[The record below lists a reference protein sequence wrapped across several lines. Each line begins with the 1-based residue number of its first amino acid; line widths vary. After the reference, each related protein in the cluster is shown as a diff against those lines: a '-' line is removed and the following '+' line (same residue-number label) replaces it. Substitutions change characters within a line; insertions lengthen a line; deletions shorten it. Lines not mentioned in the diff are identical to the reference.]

1 MNAYKHHF
9 ANHFK
14 SCRLLGKGHDPHRNR
29 EVEFRALPGNFDLVG
44 ITDGVDAWICP
55 ASSPFILKIK
65 QALDQIREGGNPDV
79 VMLAR
84 EDDSPPKKRKRVV
97 EEEEPEPQPRKR
109 RAVIEEEEEVQP
121 RRRRINVHS

>member
-29 EVEFRALPGNFDLVG
+29 EVEFRAIPGNFDLVG

-65 QALDQIREGGNPDV
+65 QALEQIRGGGNPDV
-79 VMLAR
+79 VFLTQEGSA
-84 EDDSPPKKRKRVV
+84 PTKKRKHV
-97 EEEEPEPQPRKR
+97 EEEQEPPPRPRQR
-109 RAVIEEEEEVQP
+109 RSVIEEDEEVRPRP
-121 RRRRINVHS
+121 RRTHVHS